1 MNLDDLVLHTEKLV
15 SENVELMEVNSKL
28 SYDLEALKKHVEL
41 VIEHNSNVS
50 YSYIC
55 LYTLLVI

>member
-1 MNLDDLVLHTEKLV
+1 MNLDDLVIHTEKLV

-41 VIEHNSNVS
+41 VIEHNSNV
-50 YSYIC
+50 YC
-55 LYTLLVI
+55 

>member
-28 SYDLEALKKHVEL
+28 S
-41 VIEHNSNVS
+41 
-50 YSYIC
+50 
-55 LYTLLVI
+55 